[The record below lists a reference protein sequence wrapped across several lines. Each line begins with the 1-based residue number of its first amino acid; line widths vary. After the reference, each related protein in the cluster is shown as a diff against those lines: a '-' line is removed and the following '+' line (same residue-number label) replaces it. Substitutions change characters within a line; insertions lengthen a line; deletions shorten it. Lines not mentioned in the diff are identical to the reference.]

1 MSKETMW
8 IKKWNATHKQAKRK
22 KKKKEN
28 LLFKRIPQ
36 KKQAK
41 STNIWP
47 SILSAVY
54 LVFVFAIV
62 SILHYWKHSV
72 QIIIIIIICRKESQI
87 LGFREKENSIFI
99 CAGCMFKLIISYYYL
114 KHPYTH
120 TQHLSHHFSGQ
131 SKEKTLGFSIK
142 LGFLSFFSLI
152 GLGLV

>member
-1 MSKETMW
+1 MQHINKQKE
-8 IKKWNATHKQAKRK
+8 KRRK
-22 KKKKEN
+22 KKICYSSEFHK
-28 LLFKRIPQ
+28 

-47 SILSAVY
+47 SILSGVY